1 MNHLGAGASVE
12 KIGEAAACA
21 VKRLHLDHRMVQ
33 VRCIMHRHVCGE
45 ISGPTEVWI
54 SRPKKMRRCTSAQ
67 CVRTGRKHM
76 VGLDERRVAF
86 SCEVFSPLCRPRR
99 ASA

>member
-1 MNHLGAGASVE
+1 MKHSSAGASVE

-33 VRCIMHRHVCGE
+33 VSCLMKLARLRPCNPRAKESVVMHPINGLSQGCE
-45 ISGPTEVWI
+45 EV
-54 SRPKKMRRCTSAQ
+54 A
-67 CVRTGRKHM
+67 
-76 VGLDERRVAF
+76 GLDERRVAF
-86 SCEVFSPLCRPRR
+86 SCQMFSPLCRPRR